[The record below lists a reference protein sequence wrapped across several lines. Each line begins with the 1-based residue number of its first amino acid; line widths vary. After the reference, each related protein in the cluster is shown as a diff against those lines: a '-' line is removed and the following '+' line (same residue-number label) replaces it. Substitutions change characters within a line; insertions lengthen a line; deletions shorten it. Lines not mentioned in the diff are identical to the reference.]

1 MTPQAAR
8 HAAAPMQQFGLL
20 AATIRLSYLSSLA
33 RYQTVAAGPV
43 GPGPCHRL
51 RELALHQLKAEHHR
65 SDARLKQWYIPRLP
79 GKRPSR

>member
-20 AATIRLSYLSSLA
+20 AATIRLSYLSLA

-43 GPGPCHRL
+43 GL
-51 RELALHQLKAEHHR
+51 Q
-65 SDARLKQWYIPRLP
+65 ARATGFASWRCTN
-79 GKRPSR
+79 